1 MLLPVL
7 GLAWLRRGYGVE
19 EGVAHNVTR
28 RGSCCAKMGLGYG
41 IEGLCRGV
49 GVKGFSG
56 CVEGL
61 GYLFQ
66 SLSSGIDGS
75 SLSISIC

>member
-28 RGSCCAKMGLGYG
+28 RG
-41 IEGLCRGV
+41 EHLCFVHSLQNLSTSDVLTFSLCLCDQGTLLDFGV
-49 GVKGFSG
+49 VKGTMR
-56 CVEGL
+56 ENEIL
-61 GYLFQ
+61 W
-66 SLSSGIDGS
+66 
-75 SLSISIC
+75 